1 MSLLQAL
8 WHVFISRHLAAK
20 LVFALISVSSLYN
33 IDVIIVMGIRM
44 QSINAMK
51 WRMFSDCNGAHG
63 FTSEWS

>member
-51 WRMFSDCNGAHG
+51 
-63 FTSEWS
+63 